1 MKNLESFFS
10 TSNYDTK
17 NITNKGD
24 KEISQQVLTDIENKG
39 VTLEMLEGLGVPVFK
54 YRTQITIH
62 GYFPELCKQYLGG
75 YKMLFQNKNLSIGM
89 KWQAVDYSKKAK
101 IYDYVR
107 RFCGGWQLQRTSSE
121 FFIYKTSKIFN
132 DKETYKQFLET
143 AKQEIAHVNNKLFF
157 GNSEIYLSRTLWGGY
172 YLVTYINIGA
182 ILEANVL
189 PCIENIC
196 QASITDIEV
205 NFEERRVKAEQEEAQ
220 RKQEREKE
228 IEERKA
234 KQAPLL
240 EAAREMLTSAGFVLQ
255 EKQAIYDGFIGIK
268 ISTDIDTGRF
278 NFVAYKYSKEA
289 RQKKFRFEKASSDN
303 LEFKFNESSLSKLYL
318 QETRNTEFTGYVKPL
333 EKAAPAQLPE
343 TKKEG
348 IKTVKYSDKCIAV
361 YGDTKAIKEQ
371 LKSIGAKFNGF
382 LTIEGIK
389 QAGWILPL
397 SQSNKL
403 TQIGI

>member
-17 NITNKGD
+17 NITNKGN
-24 KEISQQVLTDIENKG
+24 KEISQQVLTDIEEKG

-89 KWQAVDYSKKAK
+89 KWQAVDYSKKLK

-107 RFCGGWQLQRTSSE
+107 RFCGGWQLQRNSSE

-143 AKQEIAHVNNKLFF
+143 AKQEIAHVDNKLFF

-182 ILEANVL
+182 ILETNLL

-196 QASITDIEV
+196 QATITDIEAK
-205 NFEERRVKAEQEEAQ
+205 FEVQRIKREQEEEQ
-220 RKQEREKE
+220 RKQDREKE
-228 IEERKA
+228 IQERKE

-240 EAAREMLTSAGFVLQ
+240 EAAREMLTNAGFVLQ
-255 EKQAIYDGFIGIK
+255 EKQPIYDGFIGIK
-268 ISTDIDTGRF
+268 IGTDIETGRF
-278 NFVAYKYSKEA
+278 NFVAYKYTKGA
-289 RQKKFRFEKASSDN
+289 KQKKFRFEKETSDT
-303 LEFKFNESSLSKLYL
+303 LQFNFRENCSDLYR
-318 QETRNTEFTGYVKPL
+318 QETRNTEFTGYVKPV
-333 EKAAPAQLPE
+333 EKVAPAQLPE
-343 TKKEG
+343 AKKEG
-348 IKTVKYSDKCIAV
+348 IKTVQYSDKCIAV
-361 YGDTKAIKEQ
+361 YGETKSIKEE

-382 LTIEGIK
+382 LTIEGVK

-397 SQSNKL
+397 TQSNKL
-403 TQIGI
+403 AQIGL